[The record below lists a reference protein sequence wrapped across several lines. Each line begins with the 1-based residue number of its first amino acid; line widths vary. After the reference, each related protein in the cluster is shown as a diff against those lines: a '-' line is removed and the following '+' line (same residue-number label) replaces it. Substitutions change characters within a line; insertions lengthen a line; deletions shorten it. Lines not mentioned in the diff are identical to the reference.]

1 MKKGGGMKR
10 ILMTTAMVFGLGFA
24 SPLFAQDAQTLAD
37 LRQEAA
43 VLSVEIVKLKR
54 ELSTTGAP
62 NTAFGG
68 TSTLER
74 VDLFEASLTKL
85 TSKIEQLEF
94 RLDQIVSDGTRQ
106 LDDMNFRIC
115 DLEAACD
122 VGNLPA
128 LEPLGGAEAASGA
141 SDIVVVGPGSQ
152 PDMEGG
158 QLAEAEQADFDAAM
172 TAYSEGSYDIAA
184 SGFGAF
190 AQNYTGGFLT
200 AEAHFMRGE
209 ALNKLGQT
217 SEAARSYLDS
227 FNTSSEGER
236 APTALLRL
244 GSSMVALGHMDKGC
258 VMLGEVGS
266 RFPGSQESTQADA
279 ERQTLGCQ

>member
-1 MKKGGGMKR
+1 MKR
-10 ILMTTAMVFGLGFA
+10 TLMATAMVFCMGVT
-24 SPLFAQDAQTLAD
+24 SPLLAQDAQTLAD
-37 LRQEAA
+37 LRQETA

-68 TSTLER
+68 GSTLER

-94 RLDQIVSDGTRQ
+94 RIDQIVADGTSQ
-106 LDDMNFRIC
+106 LDDLNFRIC
-115 DLEAACD
+115 DLESACD

-128 LEPLGGAEAASGA
+128 LTPLGGADASSGT
-141 SDIVVVGPGSQ
+141 SDVVLAGPGSA
-152 PDMEGG
+152 PDMENG
-158 QLAEAEQADFDAAM
+158 QMAEAEQADFDAALASYNEG
-172 TAYSEGSYDIAA
+172 AYEAAA
-184 SGFGAF
+184 SGFAVF

-209 ALNKLGQT
+209 ALSKLGQT

-236 APTALLRL
+236 APSALLRL
-244 GSSMVALGHMDKGC
+244 GGSMAALGHVDKGC
-258 VMLGEVGS
+258 VMLTEVSNRFSGS
-266 RFPGSQESTQADA
+266 PEASEAVA
-279 ERQTLGCQ
+279 ARQTLGCQ